1 MILSSLTPPSTVIG
15 NAYDA
20 AGFTPKADWDIGM
33 LLKLDGSYTGRD
45 VILNL
50 IFISIG
56 FIFFFGLVLAG
67 WEYMTSSGDPK
78 RIQGATT
85 RFLNNLFGLLITFF
99 ALIIVRIALSI
110 LGLDGQNYI

>member
-1 MILSSLTPPSTVIG
+1 MFLLSALPTPKSVIG
-15 NAYDA
+15 NAYMA
-20 AGFTPKADWDIGM
+20 TGFTPQPNWNLGNIINRM
-33 LLKLDGSYTGRD
+33 S
-45 VILNL
+45 ILNL
-50 IFISIG
+50 LFITIG
-56 FIFFFGLVLAG
+56 LIFFFGLVLAG

-99 ALIIVRIALSI
+99 ALIIVRIALNI